1 MTYADVGS
9 ARAAVN
15 AMNGYALRS
24 RAFFCISAHRI
35 PCSFVSKDVIEP
47 LGCSMKGDE
56 EESAQAS
63 HSVMKDNILNFSRQ
77 NSKLCVAEADF
88 EQLFKSKDDMTELY
102 SFPQLHYCFAVC
114 NSAIQVQAVV

>member
-1 MTYADVGS
+1 
-9 ARAAVN
+9 
-15 AMNGYALRS
+15 
-24 RAFFCISAHRI
+24 
-35 PCSFVSKDVIEP
+35 
-47 LGCSMKGDE
+47 MKGDE

-88 EQLFKSKDDMTELY
+88 ERLFKSKDDMTELY
-102 SFPQLHYCFAVC
+102 LFPQLHYCFALC